1 MEDGSQAAAAETP
14 AAAATSVGEADLLAA
29 IPAGIHR
36 LGPLEAAAAAA
47 VGLRAEED
55 HPEEAGHLAEVAA
68 AVEADLPAEEDGLQE
83 VVEDHLVGADGHH
96 LEVDRREAAEDLQEA
111 AVAGRQA
118 EEAEDPR
125 GAARA
130 DLLLPSPRQGARPG
144 PDA

>member
-1 MEDGSQAAAAETP
+1 M
-14 AAAATSVGEADLLAA
+14 
-29 IPAGIHR
+29 
-36 LGPLEAAAAAA
+36 
-47 VGLRAEED
+47 
-55 HPEEAGHLAEVAA
+55 
-68 AVEADLPAEEDGLQE
+68 
-83 VVEDHLVGADGHH
+83 VEDHLVGADGHH
-96 LEVDRREAAEDLQEA
+96 LEVDRREAAEDPQEE

>member
-1 MEDGSQAAAAETP
+1 MEDGSRAVAAETP
-14 AAAATSVGEADLLAA
+14 AVAATSVGEADLLAA
-29 IPAGIHR
+29 IPAVIHR
-36 LGPLEAAAAAA
+36 RGPLEEEAAAAA
-47 VGLRAEED
+47 GLRAEED
-55 HPEEAGHLAEVAA
+55 HPEEVGHPAEVAV

-125 GAARA
+125 GAARE
-130 DLLLPSPRQGARPG
+130 DLLHPLPRQGAPPAPG
-144 PDA
+144 A

>member
-1 MEDGSQAAAAETP
+1 MYVQCHLHP
-14 AAAATSVGEADLLAA
+14 VYVQCHL
-29 IPAGIHR
+29 
-36 LGPLEAAAAAA
+36 
-47 VGLRAEED
+47 
-55 HPEEAGHLAEVAA
+55 HPECAFHHQVSFQYVACHLLLVLCLYVAYRLPYRLEGV
-68 AVEADLPAEEDGLQE
+68 VECLHPVEDRPVNRLRL
-83 VVEDHLVGADGHH
+83 VEDHLVGADGHH

-125 GAARA
+125 GAARV